1 MAKHEVLKIPIIPSP
16 LKMQI
21 KTGKFN
27 FTYLN
32 MFLIIAILILVG
44 YLVFKMKQ

>member
-1 MAKHEVLKIPIIPSP
+1 MAKHEVLKMPSITP
-16 LKMQI
+16 QKMQI

-27 FTYLN
+27 FSYLN
-32 MFLIIAILILVG
+32 IFLLIAILILIG